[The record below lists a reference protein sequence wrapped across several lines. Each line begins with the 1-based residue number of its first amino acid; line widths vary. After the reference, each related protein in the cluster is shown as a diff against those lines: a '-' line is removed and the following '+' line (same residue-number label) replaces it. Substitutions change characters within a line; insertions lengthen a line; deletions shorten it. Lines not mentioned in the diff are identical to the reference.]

1 MGVFHIAVAL
11 LSLSHLT
18 LGVTIASNID
28 HVAPRAA
35 SQSVVNQTT
44 CDGRDYIYRGLAG
57 YGLIPS
63 NARDK
68 FGDTIGGIGSS
79 IALDRKAWK
88 KTKDGNYEGII
99 WGLPD
104 RGWYDPR
111 LRTSGYF
118 NVNSLDHREGTPKER
133 SIFSPEFTNSGSS

>member
-1 MGVFHIAVAL
+1 MRIFHTAVAT

-18 LGVTIASNID
+18 FGATISTNIHD
-28 HVAPRAA
+28 VIPRAEP
-35 SQSVVNQTT
+35 QGIVNQTT
-44 CDGRDYIYRGLAG
+44 CDGRNYLYRGLAG

-68 FGDTIGGIGSS
+68 FGDTLGGIGSS

-88 KTKDGNYEGII
+88 KTKSGNYEGII

-104 RGWYDPR
+104 RGWYDTGLATMTYIIINR
-111 LRTSGYF
+111 LD
-118 NVNSLDHREGTPKER
+118 LHAGTPKGPLI
-133 SIFSPEFTNSGSS
+133 SSPEFTNSR

>member
-1 MGVFHIAVAL
+1 MGLFHLAVVA

-18 LGVTIASNID
+18 VGATLSTNID
-28 HVAPRAA
+28 DVVRRAEP
-35 SQSVVNQTT
+35 QSVVNQTT

-68 FGDTIGGIGSS
+68 FGDTIGGFGSS

-88 KTKDGNYEGII
+88 KTKSGSYEGIL

-104 RGWYDPR
+104 RGWYCAPPALVQWIVSSFADLTVMQEYPR
-111 LRTSGYF
+111 DR
-118 NVNSLDHREGTPKER
+118 
-133 SIFSPEFTNSGSS
+133 